1 MGRNLRRRLTQKEE
15 EMEIESRVRPESIR
29 QARRIFLERGELPAL
44 PLATPIL
51 HSWRRCREQ
60 HVEAERLLPPEEG
73 VVETPILERAR
84 QSVEEWLRLARPVL
98 EGVFGG
104 FDTSRS
110 VLIVADTQGLIVEAV
125 GNSSFLERAQRV
137 HLARGAIWHEGVRGT
152 NAVGTAIAEGAPVE
166 VLGPEHYLSCNE
178 FLACTAAP
186 LFDGTGRLVAV
197 LDVSC
202 DWHDHHP
209 HTRALVS
216 TAVRL
221 IENHAIVARH
231 RGLRIHLH
239 RDPHALGGV
248 VDDAIVCISEEG
260 QVVAANS
267 AARRLFSLQQEEIG
281 TLPMERL
288 FRCAAPSPRGDE
300 PVLLYDPQ
308 GNPLYAR
315 FEGRRAR
322 VVIRRTDPAPANDAL
337 AELDTG
343 DEALHRV
350 IAQARRVLDKDI
362 PILLR
367 GESGVGKELFA
378 QALHRSSPRRDKPF
392 VAVNCAA
399 LPEALI
405 EAELFG
411 YAPGAY
417 TGARREGS
425 PGRIREA
432 HGGTLFLDE
441 IGDMP
446 LALQGRLLRVLET
459 KEVVPLGG
467 KPMRVEFALIAA
479 THRDLPAE
487 VEAGRFRADLYY
499 RLAGLTLTLPPLRER
514 SDLPALVER
523 ILRACAPD
531 RDLRLAPDVAAAFSS
546 YPWPGNVREL
556 AQALRVA
563 AALVDEEETV
573 IGWEALPEGLAAALK
588 RSSGT
593 TPLTSAP
600 GEEAFELAALSRAA
614 IERALAASRGNRTA
628 AARRLGISRA
638 TLYRKL
644 REMGS
649 AQAQAAG

>member
-1 MGRNLRRRLTQKEE
+1 MNQATTILTC
-15 EMEIESRVRPESIR
+15 S
-29 QARRIFLERGELPAL
+29 G
-44 PLATPIL
+44 
-51 HSWRRCREQ
+51 
-60 HVEAERLLPPEEG
+60 
-73 VVETPILERAR
+73 
-84 QSVEEWLRLARPVL
+84 
-98 EGVFGG
+98 
-104 FDTSRS
+104 
-110 VLIVADTQGLIVEAV
+110 
-125 GNSSFLERAQRV
+125 
-137 HLARGAIWHEGVRGT
+137 
-152 NAVGTAIAEGAPVE
+152 
-166 VLGPEHYLSCNE
+166 
-178 FLACTAAP
+178 
-186 LFDGTGRLVAV
+186 
-197 LDVSC
+197 
-202 DWHDHHP
+202 
-209 HTRALVS
+209 
-216 TAVRL
+216 
-221 IENHAIVARH
+221 
-231 RGLRIHLH
+231 
-239 RDPHALGGV
+239 
-248 VDDAIVCISEEG
+248 
-260 QVVAANS
+260 
-267 AARRLFSLQQEEIG
+267 
-281 TLPMERL
+281 
-288 FRCAAPSPRGDE
+288 
-300 PVLLYDPQ
+300 
-308 GNPLYAR
+308 
-315 FEGRRAR
+315 
-322 VVIRRTDPAPANDAL
+322 VVIRRADPAPANDAL

-343 DEALHRV
+343 DEALRRV

-425 PGRIREA
+425 LGRIREA

-467 KPMRVEFALIAA
+467 KPVRVEFALIAA

-487 VEAGRFRADLYY
+487 VEAGQFRADLYY

-514 SDLPALVER
+514 SDLPVLVEH

-531 RDLRLAPDVAAAFSS
+531 RDLRLAPEVAAAFAAHS
-546 YPWPGNVREL
+546 WPGNVREL

-563 AALVDEEETV
+563 AALVDEEEMV

-588 RSSGT
+588 RSPGT
-593 TPLTSAP
+593 TPLTSPA
-600 GEEAFELAALSRAA
+600 GEEAFELATLSRAA
-614 IERALAASRGNRTA
+614 IERALVASRGNRTA

-649 AQAQAAG
+649 PPAQAAG

>member
-1 MGRNLRRRLTQKEE
+1 MTTLTP
-15 EMEIESRVRPESIR
+15 SPEAVAL
-29 QARRIFLERGELPAL
+29 ARRTFAERGELSSL
-44 PLATPIL
+44 HLAPEIER
-51 HSWRRCREQ
+51 SWRRCRA
-60 HVEAERLLPPEEG
+60 HGLSVERHPSAEEG
-73 VVETPILERAR
+73 LVDPSRLTLSREQL
-84 QSVEEWLRLARPVL
+84 EEWLRYARPVFEGIFGDL
-98 EGVFGG
+98 QAGRSILVLADSEGV
-104 FDTSRS
+104 
-110 VLIVADTQGLIVEAV
+110 IVETT
-125 GNSSFLERAQRV
+125 GDPRFLARAQRV
-137 HLARGAIWHEGVRGT
+137 HLARGAIWREGVRGT
-152 NAVGTAIAEGAPVE
+152 NAVGTAIAEGTPVE

-186 LFDGTGRLVAV
+186 IFDGTGRLAAV

-209 HTRALVS
+209 HTRALVN

-221 IENHAIVARH
+221 IENHAIAARH

-239 RDPHALGGV
+239 RDPHALGGF
-248 VDDAIVCISEEG
+248 VDDAIVCVSEEG

-343 DEALHRV
+343 DEALRRV

-467 KPMRVEFALIAA
+467 KPVRVEFALIAA

-523 ILRACAPD
+523 ILHACAPD
-531 RDLRLAPDVAAAFSS
+531 RDLRLAPEVAAAFSS

-563 AALVDEEETV
+563 AALLDEDEEE

-614 IERALAASRGNRTA
+614 IERALAACGGNRTA
-628 AARRLGISRA
+628 AAKRLGISRA

-644 REMGS
+644 REMDGRR
-649 AQAQAAG
+649 ADR

>member
-1 MGRNLRRRLTQKEE
+1 MTALAT
-15 EMEIESRVRPESIR
+15 SFPEAVA
-29 QARRIFLERGELPAL
+29 QARRTFAERGELSSL
-44 PLATPIL
+44 CLAPEIER
-51 HSWRRCREQ
+51 SWHRCRV
-60 HVEAERLLPPEEG
+60 HGLSVERRPSAEEG
-73 VVETPILERAR
+73 LVDPAR
-84 QSVEEWLRLARPVL
+84 LTVSREQLEEWLRYARPVFESIFGDL
-98 EGVFGG
+98 QAGRSILVLADSEGVIV
-104 FDTSRS
+104 DTAGDPR
-110 VLIVADTQGLIVEAV
+110 
-125 GNSSFLERAQRV
+125 FLGRAQRV
-137 HLARGAIWHEGVRGT
+137 HLACGALWNEGIRGT
-152 NAVGTAIAEGAPVE
+152 NAVGTAIAEESPVE

-186 LFDGTGRLVAV
+186 IFDGTGRLVAV

-209 HTRALVS
+209 HTRALVN

-221 IENHAIVARH
+221 IENHAIAARH
-231 RGLRIHLH
+231 RGLRLHLH
-239 RDPHALGGV
+239 RNAHALGSFV
-248 VDDAIVCISEEG
+248 EDAIVCVSEEG

-267 AARRLFSLQQEEIG
+267 AARRLFSLRSEDFG

-288 FRCAAPSPRGDE
+288 FRCAAPLPRGDE

-322 VVIRRTDPAPANDAL
+322 VVIRRADPAPANDAL

-343 DEALHRV
+343 DEALRRV

-425 PGRIREA
+425 LGRIREA

-467 KPMRVEFALIAA
+467 KPVRVEFALIAA

-514 SDLPALVER
+514 SDLPVLVER
-523 ILRACAPD
+523 ILRACAPN
-531 RDLRLAPDVAAAFSS
+531 RDLRLAPEVAAAFAAHS
-546 YPWPGNVREL
+546 WPGNVREL

-563 AALVDEEETV
+563 AALVDEDETV

-588 RSSGT
+588 QR
-593 TPLTSAP
+593 TSMSP
-600 GEEAFELAALSRAA
+600 SLPQGQEEALELATLSRAA

-649 AQAQAAG
+649 TPAQAAG

>member
-1 MGRNLRRRLTQKEE
+1 
-15 EMEIESRVRPESIR
+15 MEIESRVRPESIR

>member
-1 MGRNLRRRLTQKEE
+1 MTTLTP
-15 EMEIESRVRPESIR
+15 SPEAVAL
-29 QARRIFLERGELPAL
+29 ARRTFAERGELSSL
-44 PLATPIL
+44 RLTPEIER
-51 HSWRRCREQ
+51 SWHRCRTLGLSC
-60 HVEAERLLPPEEG
+60 ERHPSHEEG
-73 VVETPILERAR
+73 LVDPSRLTVSREQL
-84 QSVEEWLRLARPVL
+84 EEWLRYARPVFEGIFGDL
-98 EGVFGG
+98 QAGRSILVLADSEGV
-104 FDTSRS
+104 
-110 VLIVADTQGLIVEAV
+110 IVETA
-125 GNSSFLERAQRV
+125 GDPRFLARAQRV
-137 HLARGAIWHEGVRGT
+137 HLARGAIWNEGVRGT

-239 RDPHALGGV
+239 RDPHALGGF
-248 VDDAIVCISEEG
+248 VDDAIVCVSEEG

-343 DEALHRV
+343 DEALRRV

-467 KPMRVEFALIAA
+467 KPVRVEFALIAA

-523 ILRACAPD
+523 ILHACAPD
-531 RDLRLAPDVAAAFSS
+531 RDLRLAPEVAAAFAAHS
-546 YPWPGNVREL
+546 WPGNVREL

-563 AALVDEEETV
+563 AALVDEDETV
-573 IGWEALPEGLAAALK
+573 IGWEALPEGLAMAL
-588 RSSGT
+588 RPRAGMSPSLPQGQ
-593 TPLTSAP
+593 
-600 GEEAFELAALSRAA
+600 EEALELATLSRAA
-614 IERALAASRGNRTA
+614 IERALAACGGNRTA

>member
-1 MGRNLRRRLTQKEE
+1 
-15 EMEIESRVRPESIR
+15 
-29 QARRIFLERGELPAL
+29 
-44 PLATPIL
+44 
-51 HSWRRCREQ
+51 
-60 HVEAERLLPPEEG
+60 
-73 VVETPILERAR
+73 
-84 QSVEEWLRLARPVL
+84 
-98 EGVFGG
+98 
-104 FDTSRS
+104 
-110 VLIVADTQGLIVEAV
+110 
-125 GNSSFLERAQRV
+125 
-137 HLARGAIWHEGVRGT
+137 
-152 NAVGTAIAEGAPVE
+152 
-166 VLGPEHYLSCNE
+166 
-178 FLACTAAP
+178 
-186 LFDGTGRLVAV
+186 
-197 LDVSC
+197 
-202 DWHDHHP
+202 
-209 HTRALVS
+209 
-216 TAVRL
+216 
-221 IENHAIVARH
+221 
-231 RGLRIHLH
+231 
-239 RDPHALGGV
+239 
-248 VDDAIVCISEEG
+248 
-260 QVVAANS
+260 
-267 AARRLFSLQQEEIG
+267 
-281 TLPMERL
+281 
-288 FRCAAPSPRGDE
+288 
-300 PVLLYDPQ
+300 
-308 GNPLYAR
+308 
-315 FEGRRAR
+315 
-322 VVIRRTDPAPANDAL
+322 L

-343 DEALHRV
+343 DEALRRV

-467 KPMRVEFALIAA
+467 KPVRVEFALIAA

-523 ILRACAPD
+523 ILHACAPD
-531 RDLRLAPDVAAAFSS
+531 RDLRLAPEVAAAFSS

-563 AALVDEEETV
+563 AALLDEDEEE

-614 IERALAASRGNRTA
+614 IERALAACGGNRTA

>member
-1 MGRNLRRRLTQKEE
+1 
-15 EMEIESRVRPESIR
+15 MEIEFRVCPESVR
-29 QARRIFLERGELPAL
+29 QAKRIFVERGELPAL

-51 HSWRRCREQ
+51 HSWKRCREH
-60 HVEAERLLPPEEG
+60 HVAAERLLPPEEG
-73 VVETPILERAR
+73 VVETLILEQAR

-110 VLIVADTQGLIVEAV
+110 VLVVADTQGLIVEAE

-186 LFDGTGRLVAV
+186 IFDGTGRLVAV

-239 RDPHALGGV
+239 RDAHALGSF
-248 VDDAIVCISEEG
+248 VDDAIVCVDDDG
-260 QVVAANS
+260 RVVAANS
-267 AARRLFSLQQEEIG
+267 AARRLFSLRHEELG
-281 TLPMERL
+281 AVPLERL
-288 FRCAAPSPRGDE
+288 FRRAAPVPRGDE

-322 VVIRRTDPAPANDAL
+322 VVIRRADPAPANDAL

-343 DEALHRV
+343 DEALRRV

-425 PGRIREA
+425 LGRIREA

-467 KPMRVEFALIAA
+467 KPVRVEFALIAA

-514 SDLPALVER
+514 SDLPVLVER

-531 RDLRLAPDVAAAFSS
+531 RDLRLAPEVAAAFAAHS
-546 YPWPGNVREL
+546 WPGNVREL

-563 AALVDEEETV
+563 AALVDEEEMV

-588 RSSGT
+588 QR
-593 TPLTSAP
+593 TSMSP
-600 GEEAFELAALSRAA
+600 SLPQGQEETLELATLSRAA
-614 IERALAASRGNRTA
+614 IERALVASRGNRTA

-649 AQAQAAG
+649 TPAQAAG

>member
-1 MGRNLRRRLTQKEE
+1 MTTLTP
-15 EMEIESRVRPESIR
+15 SPEAVAL
-29 QARRIFLERGELPAL
+29 ARRTFAERGEISSLRL
-44 PLATPIL
+44 TPEIER
-51 HSWRRCREQ
+51 SWRRCR
-60 HVEAERLLPPEEG
+60 ALGLSCERHPSPEEG
-73 VVETPILERAR
+73 LVDTPRLTLAR
-84 QSVEEWLRLARPVL
+84 EQLEEWLRYARPVFESVFGDL
-98 EGVFGG
+98 QAGRSILVLADSEGV
-104 FDTSRS
+104 
-110 VLIVADTQGLIVEAV
+110 IVETT
-125 GNSSFLERAQRV
+125 GDPRFLARAQRV

-186 LFDGTGRLVAV
+186 LFDGTGRLAAV

-209 HTRALVS
+209 HTRALVN

-221 IENHAIVARH
+221 IENHAIAARH

-239 RDPHALGGV
+239 RNAHALGSFV
-248 VDDAIVCISEEG
+248 EDAIVCVSEEG

-267 AARRLFSLQQEEIG
+267 AARRLFSLRSEDFG
-281 TLPMERL
+281 NLPMERL
-288 FRCAAPSPRGDE
+288 FRCAAPLPRGDE
-300 PVLLYDPQ
+300 PVLLYDHQ

-315 FEGRRAR
+315 FEGQRAR
-322 VVIRRTDPAPANDAL
+322 VVIRRADSPPASDAL

-343 DEALHRV
+343 DEALHRAIV
-350 IAQARRVLDKDI
+350 HARKVLDKDI

-378 QALHRSSPRRDKPF
+378 QAIHRSSPRRNEPF

-425 PGRIREA
+425 LGRIREA

-467 KPMRVEFALIAA
+467 KPVRVEFSLIAA

-514 SDLPALVER
+514 SDLPTLVER

-531 RDLRLAPDVAAAFSS
+531 RDLRLAPEVAAAFAS

-563 AALVDEEETV
+563 AALVDEGETV
-573 IGWEALPEGLAAALK
+573 IGWEALPEGLAMAL
-588 RSSGT
+588 RPRAGMSPSLPQGR
-593 TPLTSAP
+593 
-600 GEEAFELAALSRAA
+600 EETFELATLSRAA

-628 AARRLGISRA
+628 AAKRLGISRA

-644 REMGS
+644 REMGGRR
-649 AQAQAAG
+649 ADR

>member
-1 MGRNLRRRLTQKEE
+1 MTMLTPSL
-15 EMEIESRVRPESIR
+15 ESVALAR
-29 QARRIFLERGELPAL
+29 QTFIERGELTAL
-44 PLATPIL
+44 HLAPEIVR
-51 HSWRRCREQ
+51 SWQRCRAKGLSCDRHPDVKESL
-60 HVEAERLLPPEEG
+60 VDTPRLTTARERL
-73 VVETPILERAR
+73 
-84 QSVEEWLRLARPVL
+84 EEWLRYARPVFESVFWDL
-98 EGVFGG
+98 GAGRSILVLADPEGV
-104 FDTSRS
+104 
-110 VLIVADTQGLIVEAV
+110 IVETS
-125 GNSSFLERAQRV
+125 GDPRFLERAQRV

-186 LFDGTGRLVAV
+186 IFDGTGRLVAV

-209 HTRALVS
+209 HTRALVN

-221 IENHAIVARH
+221 IENHAIAARH

-239 RDPHALGGV
+239 RDAHALGSF
-248 VDDAIVCISEEG
+248 VDDAIVCVDDDG
-260 QVVAANS
+260 RVVAANS
-267 AARRLFSLQQEEIG
+267 AARRLFSLRHEELG
-281 TLPMERL
+281 AVPLERL
-288 FRCAAPSPRGDE
+288 FRRAAPVPRGDE

-322 VVIRRTDPAPANDAL
+322 VVIRRADPAPANDAL

-343 DEALHRV
+343 DEALRRV

-425 PGRIREA
+425 LGRIREA

-467 KPMRVEFALIAA
+467 KPVRVEFALIAA

-514 SDLPALVER
+514 SDLPVLVER

-531 RDLRLAPDVAAAFSS
+531 RDLRLAPEVAAAFAAYS
-546 YPWPGNVREL
+546 WPGNVREL

-563 AALVDEEETV
+563 AALVDEEEMA

-588 RSSGT
+588 RSPGT
-593 TPLTSAP
+593 TPLTSPA
-600 GEEAFELAALSRAA
+600 GEEAFELATLSRAA
-614 IERALAASRGNRTA
+614 IERALVASRGNRTA

-649 AQAQAAG
+649 PPAQAAG

>member
-1 MGRNLRRRLTQKEE
+1 
-15 EMEIESRVRPESIR
+15 MEIELFPESVR
-29 QARRIFLERGELPAL
+29 RARRIFLEQGEFPAL
-44 PLATPIL
+44 PLAEPIL
-51 HSWRRCREQ
+51 HSWQRCREQ
-60 HVEAERLLPPEEG
+60 RVPAERLLPPDEG
-73 VVETPILERAR
+73 IVETPILEQAR
-84 QSVEEWLRLARPVL
+84 ESVEEWMQLSRPVL
-98 EGVFGG
+98 ESVFGG
-104 FDTSRS
+104 FDESRS
-110 VLIVADTQGLIVEAV
+110 VLIIADTQGLIVEAL
-125 GNSSFLERAQRV
+125 GDSSFLDRAQRV
-137 HLARGAIWHEGVRGT
+137 HLTRGALWHERIRGT
-152 NAVGTAIAEGAPVE
+152 NAVGTAIAEKAPIE

-186 LFDGTGRLVAV
+186 VFDGTGRLALV

-209 HTRALVS
+209 HTKALVA
-216 TAVRL
+216 TAARL
-221 IENHAIVARH
+221 IENHAIVSRH
-231 RGLRIHLH
+231 RGLRVHLH
-239 RDPHALGGV
+239 RDPWALGGF
-248 VDDAIVCISEEG
+248 VDDAILCVAEDGRIM
-260 QVVAANS
+260 AANT
-267 AARRLFSLQQEEIG
+267 AARRLLCLQTQDLGTRTLEE
-281 TLPMERL
+281 LLRP
-288 FRCAAPSPRGDE
+288 AARGVRGDG
-300 PVLLYDPQ
+300 PVCLHDTR
-308 GNPLYAR
+308 GRPLYAR
-315 FEGRRAR
+315 FEGRQAR
-322 VVIRRTDPAPANDAL
+322 VMMRSPTPKDKNDAL
-337 AELDTG
+337 AQLDTG
-343 DEALHRV
+343 DARLHETVER
-350 IAQARRVLDKDI
+350 ARRLAGRDI

-378 QALHRSSPRRDKPF
+378 QAIHRSSPRRNEPF

-425 PGRIREA
+425 LGRIREA

-467 KPMRVEFALIAA
+467 KPVRVEFDLIAA

-499 RLAGLTLTLPPLRER
+499 RLAGLTLTLPRLRER
-514 SDLPALVER
+514 SDLPTLVER

-531 RDLRLAPDVAAAFSS
+531 RDLRLAPEVAAAFAS

-563 AALVDEEETV
+563 AALVDEDETV
-573 IGWEALPEGLAAALK
+573 IGWEALPEGLAMAL
-588 RSSGT
+588 RPRAGMSPSLPQGR
-593 TPLTSAP
+593 
-600 GEEAFELAALSRAA
+600 EEIFELATLSRAA

-628 AARRLGISRA
+628 AAKRLGISRA

-644 REMGS
+644 REMDGRR
-649 AQAQAAG
+649 ADR